1 MKIFFQREGFVK
13 KKCTRRFSYCFATST
28 FLCFVSLNWDGR
40 LFQKKCLSNALQDL
54 KTPAI
59 IPEKAQVF
67 TFHQMTMILLNVGG

>member
-13 KKCTRRFSYCFATST
+13 KNYGDSPMALLPQRFFY
-28 FLCFVSLNWDGR
+28 FVYYNRDGCPS
-40 LFQKKCLSNALQDL
+40 QKKCLSNALQDL